1 MRQLRIEW
9 VTDQPGRG
17 LRLHRRTRAGL
28 GKSLAPDM
36 AGMLGTKRKTGM
48 FNRWSVGFFQGS
60 SCLRAEGL
68 PSVRRRSPV
77 AGVTPD
83 AVCLRGEMP

>member
-1 MRQLRIEW
+1 MRQLRIELA
-9 VTDQPGRG
+9 TDQPCRV
-17 LRLHRRTRAGL
+17 LPLHRRTRAGL
-28 GKSLAPDM
+28 GKALAPDM

-48 FNRWSVGFFQGS
+48 FNRWSAGFFQGA

-77 AGVTPD
+77 TGVTSD
-83 AVCLRGEMP
+83 VVCLRGEMP